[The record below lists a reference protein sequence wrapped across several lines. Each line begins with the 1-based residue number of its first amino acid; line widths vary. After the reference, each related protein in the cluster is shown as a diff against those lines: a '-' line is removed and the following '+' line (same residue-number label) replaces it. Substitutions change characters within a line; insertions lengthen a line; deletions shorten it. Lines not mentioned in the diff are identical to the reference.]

1 MPGFAADVQAAL
13 AARGRWLE
21 ARDLA
26 RVSPNGDISPRPNM
40 TRTLQQLETE
50 RIVRDLSRQL
60 NAAYIPSEPGGRISG
75 IYELAITT
83 PTGKVAVVRR
93 EDTFTLAPWKPQLE
107 PFRGRAVMGMIGLHR
122 VTGSSIEGGAY
133 RDGREA
139 TPCVEACRSNGLISG
154 DAHVGERSHFNPGLS
169 S

>member
-1 MPGFAADVQAAL
+1 
-13 AARGRWLE
+13 
-21 ARDLA
+21 
-26 RVSPNGDISPRPNM
+26 M
-40 TRTLQQLETE
+40 TRTLRQLETE

-107 PFRGRAVMGMIGLHR
+107 PFRGRAVMGTIGLNR
-122 VTGSSIEGGAY
+122 VTWSL
-133 RDGREA
+133 DLGR
-139 TPCVEACRSNGLISG
+139 SL
-154 DAHVGERSHFNPGLS
+154 PGRP
-169 S
+169 